1 MLAIGY
7 TNGAFHV
14 LEPDNKFTLK
24 ANIKNR
30 KEAISDM
37 KFNPQDTLLAVAA
50 HDSCII
56 TYDVANNF
64 ARLKILRGHHST
76 VTHLDFSLD
85 GNTIMSN
92 CTSYEILFFDTKV
105 GKNLPSGAS
114 AFKNETWATWTCS
127 LGWPVQGIWPA
138 FSNGTDINA
147 VDRSPD
153 GTVLATADDFGKVK
167 LFRYPNPI
175 EKASNQQYAGHSSH
189 VTNVRFIKN
198 AAYVISTGGEDKSIF

>member
-1 MLAIGY
+1 MLGIWDIKTRKQKRFGKLEQAANVLAFSTSGVMLAIGY

-56 TYDVANNF
+56 IYDVPNNF
-64 ARLKILRGHHST
+64 TRLKILRGHHST
-76 VTHLDFSLD
+76 VAHLDFSLD
-85 GNTIMSN
+85 GATIMSN
-92 CTSYEILFFDTKV
+92 CTSYEILFFDTKT

-114 AFKNETWATWTCS
+114 AFRNEPWSTWTCT
-127 LGWPVQGIWPA
+127 LGWPV
-138 FSNGTDINA
+138 
-147 VDRSPD
+147 
-153 GTVLATADDFGKVK
+153 
-167 LFRYPNPI
+167 
-175 EKASNQQYAGHSSH
+175 
-189 VTNVRFIKN
+189 
-198 AAYVISTGGEDKSIF
+198 